1 MTTFASTNHIKSTIL
16 SEPVKLGVA
25 IRDDDI
31 HLIWELPRVE
41 NVSDIPNAVEKDES
55 VKLTKE
61 EETEGFAPSHS
72 KRTDDETKSV

>member
-1 MTTFASTNHIKSTIL
+1 MTTFASTNHIISTIL

-25 IRDDDI
+25 ICEDDI
-31 HLIWELPRVE
+31 HLIWEFPRVE
-41 NVSDIPNAVEKDES
+41 NVSDIPNAVEKEES

-61 EETEGFAPSHS
+61 EETDGFALSHS